1 MAIDFVV
8 DENNTAQIKVVGC
21 GGGGNNAVN
30 TMIQSGLKGVEFIA
44 INTDKQALASSDA
57 DIKIQIGEKITKG
70 LGAGAN
76 PEIGMKS
83 AEESIEEIAQVLKG
97 ADMVFVTAGMGGG
110 TGTGSAPVIAQLA
123 KEMGILTV
131 GVVTKPF
138 SFEGRLRMENALTG
152 IENLKANVDTI
163 ITIPNDKLF
172 EIAQKNTLLKDAFG
186 VADDILRQGVQSIS
200 DIITGHGFINL
211 DFADV
216 KTIMK
221 NSGYAH
227 MGIGRA
233 KGDNRAE
240 DAAMAAIKSPIL
252 ETSIDGAKGVLLNL
266 SGAGLGILEVRQAA
280 EMIQQYADPSANI
293 IFGATID
300 ESLGEDIEITVIAT
314 GFDTK
319 SGISFGDKAKSFGSS
334 TTVTPTPAQQ
344 RNVTTATTEP
354 TTSFAPPKSLFE
366 RMKEE
371 RAAEM
376 APQTDDDDDL
386 DIPLFLRKRK

>member
-1 MAIDFVV
+1 MAIDFVAGDMNV
-8 DENNTAQIKVVGC
+8 TQIKVVGC

-30 TMIQSGLKGVEFIA
+30 TMVSAGLKGVEFIA
-44 INTDKQALASSDA
+44 INTDKQALLTSEA
-57 DIKIQIGEKITKG
+57 DVKIQIGEKITKG

-76 PEIGMKS
+76 PEIGAKA
-83 AEESIEEIAQVLKG
+83 AEESIEEIQQVLKG

-110 TGTGSAPVIAQLA
+110 TGTGSAPVVAKLA
-123 KEMGILTV
+123 REMGILTV

-138 SFEGRLRMENALTG
+138 SFEGQLRAKNAASG
-152 IENLKANVDTI
+152 IENLKDSVDTL

-172 EIAQKNTLLKDAFG
+172 EIAQKNTLLTDAFA
-186 VADDILRQGVQSIS
+186 VANDILRQGVQSIS

-221 NSGYAH
+221 SSGYAH

-240 DAAMAAIKSPIL
+240 EAALAAINSPIL
-252 ETSIDGAKGVLLNL
+252 ETSIDGAKGVLLKI
-266 SGAGLGILEVRQAA
+266 SGASLGILEVRQAA
-280 EMIQQYADPSANI
+280 ELIQQYVDPAANI

-300 ESLGEDIEITVIAT
+300 ESLGDEIEITVIAT

-319 SGISFGDKAKSFGSS
+319 KGPTFTGFGKKEGENQPYVRPTNSLFDTIKQENAERDAAKSE
-334 TTVTPTPAQQ
+334 PA
-344 RNVTTATTEP
+344 E
-354 TTSFAPPKSLFE
+354 K
-366 RMKEE
+366 
-371 RAAEM
+371 
-376 APQTDDDDDL
+376 DDEYE
-386 DIPLFLRKRK
+386 IPNFLKWKKD